1 MEPSY
6 QRGLGEILLFFI
18 QKNVHGDDYK
28 SDDFLSIIR
37 NCPTAR
43 YIRLT

>member
-6 QRGLGEILLFFI
+6 QRGMGEILLFFI
-18 QKNVHGDDYK
+18 QKNVHGHK
-28 SDDFLSIIR
+28 SDGFLSIIH
-37 NCPTAR
+37 NCRTAR